1 MKKKLKFFGNTGKF
15 DSVIFIASVNEPLII
30 ELLVDTGR
38 TVDYYATIQ
47 NEKGCKTVV
56 KIKDKMFEVPKD
68 VIVYGSL
75 DLTITAKVGA
85 ETVNTFFC
93 EKLIVKDVGGQ
104 KQVIPEIEA
113 LHLELDKIKNDFKAL
128 AKEVNEKVEKQ
139 NKCIKALMEE

>member
-1 MKKKLKFFGNTGKF
+1 MKKKVKFFGNTGKF

-47 NEKGCKTVV
+47 NEKGCKTVI

-68 VIVYGSL
+68 LIVYGSL
-75 DLTITAKVGA
+75 DFTITAKVGA

-113 LHLELDKIKNDFKAL
+113 LHLELDKIKNDFKTL
-128 AKEVNEKVEKQ
+128 EKEVNEKVEKQ

>member
-47 NEKGCKTVV
+47 NEKGCKTVI

-68 VIVYGSL
+68 LIVYGH
-75 DLTITAKVGA
+75 
-85 ETVNTFFC
+85 
-93 EKLIVKDVGGQ
+93 LISQ
-104 KQVIPEIEA
+104 
-113 LHLELDKIKNDFKAL
+113 
-128 AKEVNEKVEKQ
+128 
-139 NKCIKALMEE
+139 

>member
-47 NEKGCKTVV
+47 NEKGCKTVI

-68 VIVYGSL
+68 LIVYGSL
-75 DLTITAKVGA
+75 DFTITAKVGA

-93 EKLIVKDVGGQ
+93 EKLIVEDVGGQ

-113 LHLELDKIKNDFKAL
+113 LHLELDKIKHDFKAL

>member
-56 KIKDKMFEVPKD
+56 KIKDKIFEVPKD
-68 VIVYGSL
+68 VVVYGSL

-104 KQVIPEIEA
+104 KQIIPEIEA
-113 LHLELDKIKNDFKAL
+113 LHLELDKIKDDFKAL
-128 AKEVNEKVEKQ
+128 VKEVNEKVEKQ